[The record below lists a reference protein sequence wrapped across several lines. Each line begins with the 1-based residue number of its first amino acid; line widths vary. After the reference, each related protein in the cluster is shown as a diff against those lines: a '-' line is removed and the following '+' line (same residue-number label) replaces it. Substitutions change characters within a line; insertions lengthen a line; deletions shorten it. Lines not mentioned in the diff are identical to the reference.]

1 MRGEMNDRLR
11 GEQLLIDFVWS
22 RYEIG
27 FEDRR
32 VVVRARR
39 ILMMLRSSCW
49 NDASDISVDTRNFVN
64 GTKVVR
70 VYIVYLPGV
79 GK

>member
-1 MRGEMNDRLR
+1 
-11 GEQLLIDFVWS
+11 
-22 RYEIG
+22 
-27 FEDRR
+27 
-32 VVVRARR
+32 
-39 ILMMLRSSCW
+39 MMLGSSWSNC
-49 NDASDISVDTRNFVN
+49 DASDISVDTRNFVN